1 MKKIVNDKLYDT
13 NKATIIFEFRKK
25 LKGRRLLV

>member
-25 LKGRRLLV
+25 LKGEDC